1 MCHGEIGRAFV
12 TRLPPST
19 CHAMFV
25 CRAQYPC
32 CDGRRARLFENI
44 TAVSTTQRSAWPGL
58 ILDSPF
64 ILSCPV
70 SICNRA
76 ISTCHLLFKHFQL
89 HAFTLFLHVQGSCSV
104 VVTLTEQLPASPSP
118 LLSRPQHPP
127 TTQLNYYHPAQSLQV
142 TSLFAHPHAN
152 THSALHFTIRPRA
165 PSSFTALTCP
175 PRPALDF
182 SLAPTPDSPSIDI
195 DTSSSPS
202 VSRGVCN

>member
-1 MCHGEIGRAFV
+1 MLHAC
-12 TRLPPST
+12 LPPHAMP

-58 ILDSPF
+58 ILDFPF
-64 ILSCPV
+64 MPCQ
-70 SICNRA
+70 
-76 ISTCHLLFKHFQL
+76 HLQSRDSHVPPTFKHFPL
-89 HAFTLFLHVQGSCSV
+89 HAFTLILHVQGSCSV

-127 TTQLNYYHPAQSLQV
+127 TTQLNYHHPAQSLQV

-165 PSSFTALTCP
+165 PSSFTALT
-175 PRPALDF
+175 
-182 SLAPTPDSPSIDI
+182 
-195 DTSSSPS
+195 
-202 VSRGVCN
+202 